1 MTRHPMKGEG
11 KMSNL
16 TSENPDAAS
25 SLDELYTLI
34 DQSIDSMSV
43 AQLKALE
50 KKRKKIMAGVKR
62 RESDEGA
69 PHEIDR
75 QKTQALRA

>member
-1 MTRHPMKGEG
+1 MANSAT
-11 KMSNL
+11 
-16 TSENPDAAS
+16 ENRAGPF
-25 SLDELYTLI
+25 LEELYTRI
-34 DQSIDSMSV
+34 DQSIDSMSA
-43 AQLKALE
+43 AQLKTLE

-69 PHEIDR
+69 PREIDG